1 MDESS
6 ISIRYAK
13 ALFAVSEERGLITVL
28 KNDINLIADICSK
41 SAEFMQFLKN
51 PVIKV
56 SQKKELISLIF
67 KGKIDELTLDFLKLV
82 IQNKRETFI
91 PMICRN
97 LLSLIKEA
105 RGIKTVVLTTATEI
119 DEISLE
125 KINKMLEK
133 ELGGTVEISKKIK
146 PGILGGMI
154 LCIDDKQYDASVASQ
169 LKKIKKELLSY

>member
-82 IQNKRETFI
+82 VHNKI
-91 PMICRN
+91 
-97 LLSLIKEA
+97 
-105 RGIKTVVLTTATEI
+105 
-119 DEISLE
+119 
-125 KINKMLEK
+125 
-133 ELGGTVEISKKIK
+133 
-146 PGILGGMI
+146 
-154 LCIDDKQYDASVASQ
+154 
-169 LKKIKKELLSY
+169 